1 MNIPTATDLEK
12 ISYQLSIIGST
23 SLIVP
28 DEPMNHFALI
38 KIDKGK
44 FNTFFKLY
52 RIYDGIEIEVK
63 VDKKYF
69 ESHPID
75 FDFYEKFDKVPIL
88 KCSFTS
94 KQKRRKIDDK
104 WVATGE
110 YESILS
116 AYTEI

>member
-1 MNIPTATDLEK
+1 M
-12 ISYQLSIIGST
+12 
-23 SLIVP
+23 
-28 DEPMNHFALI
+28 
-38 KIDKGK
+38 
-44 FNTFFKLY
+44 
-52 RIYDGIEIEVK
+52 
-63 VDKKYF
+63 DKKYF

-75 FDFYEKFDKVPIL
+75 MKAFEKEFDKVPIL

-94 KQKRRKIDDK
+94 KQKHRKIDDK